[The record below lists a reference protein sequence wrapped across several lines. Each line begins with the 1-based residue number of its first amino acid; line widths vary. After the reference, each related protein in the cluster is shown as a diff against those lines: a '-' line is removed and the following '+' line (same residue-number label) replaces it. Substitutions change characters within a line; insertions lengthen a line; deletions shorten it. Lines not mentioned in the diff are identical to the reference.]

1 MDDLLV
7 CRLGTVGYDA
17 ALTLQEQV
25 RAARK
30 ADAIGDVLMLLEHPP
45 VYTRG
50 RRSEDGELPL
60 GGDWYAA
67 KGIEIVD
74 VRRGGKVTY
83 HGPGQLVAY
92 PIVRVGDVVKFVR
105 LVERAAVGALAI
117 HGVRARGR
125 ADEGRDFTGVWVGG
139 EAASISSDDG
149 MSAAGPVPAERKIA
163 SIGLHVTGQVTAHGL
178 SVNVDADLEPFDW
191 IVPCGLPEARMTSI
205 ALEGGDADMDRFTDS
220 FAAVFAAE
228 LGVVGQAIAREQLEL
243 AVGQHVP

>member
-7 CRLGTVGYDA
+7 CRLGTIGYDE
-17 ALTLQEQV
+17 ALALQERL

-60 GGDWYAA
+60 GSDWYAA

-92 PIVRVGDVVKFVR
+92 PIVRVGDVVRFVR

-139 EAASISSDDG
+139 EAAHPI
-149 MSAAGPVPAERKIA
+149 PAERKIA

-205 ALEGGDADMDRFTDS
+205 ALEGGDADMERFMES
-220 FAAVFAAE
+220 FAATFAAE
-228 LGVVGQAIAREQLEL
+228 LGAVGQAIEREQLEL